1 MKNIF
6 ILFVA
11 AVSVSALTACN
22 NLFDDIYDRPQEI
35 VPAKGQVIIDATSWT
50 NWYYVNLNRLH
61 QLALEG
67 NEEALIK
74 AQTEFEAYPIPMK
87 ATGDRVD
94 TDSWRRKLHHNTR
107 QKTRAIHV
115 LVRCVWR
122 GYKE

>member
-22 NLFDDIYDRPQEI
+22 NLFDDIYDKPQEI

-50 NWYYVNLNRLH
+50 NWYYVDLNRLH
-61 QLALEG
+61 QLTLEG

-74 AQTEFEAYPIPMK
+74 AQTEFEAYPIPME

-94 TDSWRRKLHHNTR
+94 TPTPEK
-107 QKTRAIHV
+107 KTPP
-115 LVRCVWR
+115 
-122 GYKE
+122 